1 MLKLR
6 IASAA
11 VLGVAGLG
19 ATALPAQAAAPTTA
33 PTSQSTQAAATQAAA
48 TQAAVAQGVSTRV
61 RAVKGVTCI
70 DLFGAGK
77 LVATGCFQSNGD
89 DIGVRDQRK
98 DGLRAVVTWKTNYG
112 RSGKCQET
120 RGGGKSTICNY
131 NMKKGKKVR
140 FKVDV
145 RNGAN
150 GNPKFSSPY
159 SPWLS
164 IGK

>member
-6 IASAA
+6 IAGVA
-11 VLGVAGLG
+11 VAGVAGLG
-19 ATALPAQAAAPTTA
+19 VSALPAQAAPVQTA
-33 PTSQSTQAAATQAAA
+33 PVQTAPAAARAAQPTA
-48 TQAAVAQGVSTRV
+48 SVSV
-61 RAVKGVTCI
+61 NAKGITCI
-70 DLFGAGK
+70 DLYGNRK

-89 DIGVRDQRK
+89 DIGVRDHRK
-98 DGLRAVVTWKTNYG
+98 DGLRAVVTWRTNYG

-131 NMKKGKKVR
+131 NMKKGKKVQ

-150 GNPKFSSPY
+150 GRPKYSSAY